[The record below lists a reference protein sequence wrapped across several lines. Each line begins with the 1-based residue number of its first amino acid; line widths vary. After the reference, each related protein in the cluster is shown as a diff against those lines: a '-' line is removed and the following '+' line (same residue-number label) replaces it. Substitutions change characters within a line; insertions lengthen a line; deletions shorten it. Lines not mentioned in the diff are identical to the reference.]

1 AAVGGMVGRGG
12 PAGVGDGPRAS
23 GVGEHPRGVGSQWR
37 AGADAPAGMTG
48 GVAMPSPF
56 PGMDPYL
63 ESWIWE
69 DCHNNMIG
77 AFRAQLNAKLP
88 RGYVANTDLY
98 VWRED
103 APEQDRSLVGG
114 RDVRI
119 AESTR
124 RTDTAIATAAVAAP
138 VTTVLPGVERKQRY
152 LRVLDNAQRRVVT
165 VIEPL
170 SPANKTAHGNG
181 EAYRFK
187 RGEY

>member
-48 GVAMPSPF
+48 GVAVPSPF

-69 DCHNNMIG
+69 DCHNNMIV

-88 RGYVANTDLY
+88 RRYVANTDLY
-98 VWRED
+98 VWSED
-103 APEQDRSLVGG
+103 PSDLERLLIGG
-114 RDVRI
+114 PDVRV
-119 AESTR
+119 AERPEAAASGV
-124 RTDTAIATAAVAAP
+124 ATAAGAPP
-138 VTTVLPGVERKQRY
+138 VT
-152 LRVLDNAQRRVVT
+152 AVV
-165 VIEPL
+165 P
-170 SPANKTAHGNG
+170 
-181 EAYRFK
+181 
-187 RGEY
+187 